1 MDFLIQPLAR
11 LIPAQ
16 EFLLPLLV
24 LQGETGEGGD
34 AATPGPFAQFLPFI
48 LIGALAWF
56 LLIAP
61 ERKRQKERMGMLAA
75 IKKNDK
81 VVTTGG
87 LIATVTKVDD
97 AQLTLR
103 IADGVHVHV
112 ERHAVARVV
121 QVAPSKE
128 DKADE

>member
-24 LQGETGEGGD
+24 IQGEMGESGET
-34 AATPGPFAQFLPFI
+34 AAPGPFAQFLPFI

-87 LIATVTKVDD
+87 IIATVTKVDD
-97 AQLTLR
+97 AQMTLR
-103 IADGVHVHV
+103 IDDGVHVHV
-112 ERHAVARVV
+112 ERHAVARVIN
-121 QVAPSKE
+121 PSQPKE
-128 DKADE
+128 DKAEG